1 VPYPPPRPLAEQIG
15 EMFGA
20 LHARPQASTRS
31 RRWLRPLESWLALAA
46 DRQVLALLPFSV
58 EILDPGV
65 ECASEERSDA
75 PREAV
80 RREAAAR
87 ARRSR
92 SSARDETLLGLFPDT
107 KTEIVAAEG
116 ASGRTTR
123 TTYTALGREG
133 TATFHFDFR
142 ADGNV
147 DFEKVCDGNVWRELR
162 GTLTFD
168 EKLGST
174 RVRIEMDGR
183 TKALVPEFTIK
194 GAMRD
199 QIDQMAR
206 ALRERLEE
214 DD

>member
-1 VPYPPPRPLAEQIG
+1 MRTVAI
-15 EMFGA
+15 A
-20 LHARPQASTRS
+20 
-31 RRWLRPLESWLALAA
+31 
-46 DRQVLALLPFSV
+46 
-58 EILDPGV
+58 
-65 ECASEERSDA
+65 
-75 PREAV
+75 
-80 RREAAAR
+80 
-87 ARRSR
+87 
-92 SSARDETLLGLFPDT
+92 ARDETLLGHSGYEDRDRRR
-107 KTEIVAAEG
+107 EG
-116 ASGRTTR
+116 KRRTARTTTLR
-123 TTYTALGREG
+123 PPRGHRH
-133 TATFHFDFR
+133 FHFDFR

-162 GTLTFD
+162 GTLMFH
-168 EKLGST
+168 ERSGKT

>member
-1 VPYPPPRPLAEQIG
+1 
-15 EMFGA
+15 M
-20 LHARPQASTRS
+20 H
-31 RRWLRPLESWLALAA
+31 LEKQFEVK
-46 DRQVLALLPFSV
+46 R
-58 EILDPGV
+58 
-65 ECASEERSDA
+65 
-75 PREAV
+75 PREQAV
-80 RREAAAR
+80 AIA
-87 ARRSR
+87 
-92 SSARDETLLGLFPDT
+92 ARDETLLGLFPDT
-107 KTEIVAAEG
+107 KTELVAAKG
-116 ASGRTTR
+116 TRRTTR
-123 TTYTALGREG
+123 TTYTALGRAG

-162 GTLTFD
+162 GTLSFH
-168 EKLGST
+168 ERAGST

-206 ALRERLEE
+206 ALRERLEQ

>member
-1 VPYPPPRPLAEQIG
+1 
-15 EMFGA
+15 M
-20 LHARPQASTRS
+20 H
-31 RRWLRPLESWLALAA
+31 LEKQF
-46 DRQVLALLPFSV
+46 DVKR
-58 EILDPGV
+58 
-65 ECASEERSDA
+65 
-75 PREAV
+75 PREEAV
-80 RREAAAR
+80 AIA
-87 ARRSR
+87 
-92 SSARDETLLGLFPDT
+92 ARDETLLGLFPDT
-107 KTEIVAAEG
+107 KTEIVES
-116 ASGRTTR
+116 SGRRRTAR

-133 TATFHFDFR
+133 TATFHFEFR

-162 GTLTFD
+162 GTLMFH
-168 EKLGST
+168 ERSGKT

-183 TKALVPEFTIK
+183 TKTLVPEFTIK